1 MTTMKALR
9 FRRIWAAFGPLDPN
23 ELRVPDLKPGEA
35 VVELHASAINP
46 SDVKNVECCRD

>member
-1 MTTMKALR
+1 MTTMRALR
-9 FRRIWAAFGPLDPN
+9 FKEYGPPSVLSIQ